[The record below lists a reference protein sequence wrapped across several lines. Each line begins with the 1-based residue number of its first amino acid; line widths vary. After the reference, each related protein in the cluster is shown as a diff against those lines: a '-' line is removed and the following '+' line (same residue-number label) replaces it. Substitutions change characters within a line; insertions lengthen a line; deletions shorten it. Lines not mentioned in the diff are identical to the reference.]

1 LPLVSTFAFS
11 EQLDRVFDGAL
22 NAEQFGAAGNAAGLK
37 ARLLGFMRE
46 KSEIGGAG
54 EFDKCQTPDECVDCG

>member
-46 KSEIGGAG
+46 KIEIGGAG